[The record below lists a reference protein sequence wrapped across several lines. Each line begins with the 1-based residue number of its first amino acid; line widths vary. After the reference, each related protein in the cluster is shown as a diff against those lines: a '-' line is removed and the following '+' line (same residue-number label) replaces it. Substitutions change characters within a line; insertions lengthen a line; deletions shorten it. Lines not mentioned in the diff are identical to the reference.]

1 MEARGCHHNFRMFF
15 SRRGCGWYQIRA
27 ELSIILTLIIV
38 YLVVMVMWM
47 VMFWRIW
54 MMGRRWGWGWI
65 IWRVW
70 IRGWWNSGRGRRT
83 ATNDIIRRT
92 GNGSW
97 GFKIVSIDHG
107 DLTWGF
113 ALGHCLQSPN
123 CVILSGR
130 GIDQPTW
137 SFGTSV
143 TGWKTKYG
151 KFQFLNYNIV
161 AGGTW
166 YAAVIR

>member
-15 SRRGCGWYQIRA
+15 SRRGCGWYQIGA
-27 ELSIILTLIIV
+27 ELSITLTLIII
-38 YLVVMVMWM
+38 YLVVTMVVWM
-47 VMFWRIW
+47 MVFWRIW
-54 MMGRRWGWGWI
+54 MGRRRGWGW

-83 ATNDIIRRT
+83 ATNDIIRT

-130 GIDQPTW
+130 GVDKPTW
-137 SFGTSV
+137 SFRTSV
-143 TGWKTKYG
+143 TWKTKYEN
-151 KFQFLNYNIV
+151 FNFEL
-161 AGGTW
+161 W
-166 YAAVIR
+166 